1 MPDVTTE
8 IRFYH
13 LERSRL
19 EDALPLLLQKSLAG
33 GRRAVVRTGSPER
46 TEMLNQHL
54 WTFDPGSFLPHGSRK
69 DGDAALQP
77 VWLTEE
83 EENPNNADVLFL
95 CDGMN
100 CEKPESFSLICAL
113 FDGNDPELLETARAQ
128 WKAWKDTGPA
138 LTYWQQGAGGWE
150 KKA

>member
-1 MPDVTTE
+1 MTTE

-13 LERSRL
+13 LERSRI
-19 EDALPLLLQKSLAG
+19 EDALPLLLQKSLAS

-95 CDGMN
+95 CDGMS
-100 CEKPESFSLICAL
+100 CEKPEAFALICAI
-113 FDGNDPELLETARAQ
+113 FDGNDPEVLETARAQ
-128 WKAWKDTGPA
+128 WKAWKDTGPT
-138 LTYWQQGAGGWE
+138 LTYWQQGASGWE
-150 KKA
+150 KKV

>member
-1 MPDVTTE
+1 MAAE

-19 EDALPLLLQKSLAG
+19 EDALPLLLQKSLAS

-83 EENPNNADVLFL
+83 EENPNDADVLFL
-95 CDGMN
+95 CDGMS
-100 CEKPESFSLICAL
+100 CEKLEAFSLICTV
-113 FDGNDPELLETARAQ
+113 FDGNDPELLDMARAQ
-128 WKAWKDTGPA
+128 WKAWKDSGPT
-138 LTYWQQGAGGWE
+138 LTYWQQGASGWE
-150 KKA
+150 KKV

>member
-1 MPDVTTE
+1 MTAE

-13 LERSRL
+13 LERSLL

-54 WTFDPGSFLPHGSRK
+54 WTFNPGSFLPHGSSK

-83 EENPNNADVLFL
+83 EENPNSAEVLFL
-95 CDGMN
+95 CDGMS
-100 CEKPESFSLICAL
+100 CEKPEAFALICTI
-113 FDGNDPELLETARAQ
+113 FDGNDPELLETARTQ
-128 WKAWKDTGPA
+128 WKVWKGTGLS
-138 LTYWQQGAGGWE
+138 LTYWQQGASGWE
-150 KKA
+150 KKV